1 MSIELKRACDQAAE
15 TDGYRAGRPGLAA
28 GIAKDDL
35 GVDVWLK
42 ELAPSTALR
51 KWFGHDPTRF
61 KERYAR
67 ELERATRPE
76 SQSGSGH
83 PGLRCQ
89 GQRA

>member
-1 MSIELKRACDQAAE
+1 MSIELKRAYDQAAE

-51 KWFGHDPTRF
+51 K
-61 KERYAR
+61 
-67 ELERATRPE
+67 
-76 SQSGSGH
+76 
-83 PGLRCQ
+83 
-89 GQRA
+89 